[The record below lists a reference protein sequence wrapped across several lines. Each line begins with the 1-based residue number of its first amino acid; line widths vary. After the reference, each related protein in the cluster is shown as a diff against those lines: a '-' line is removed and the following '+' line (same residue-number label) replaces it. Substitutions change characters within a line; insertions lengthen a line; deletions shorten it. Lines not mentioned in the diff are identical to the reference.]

1 MSSEI
6 IESVSVTPIP
16 SSYRKELG
24 KNAYIDN
31 IGTQRLEWVVRA
43 RSSSGAEGI
52 SIANRMMRE
61 GSVETMLAY
70 IKGALLGREVDQL
83 LEISDGVVTGAGPGM
98 DRWYRR
104 NGWMTILAFD
114 LVGKVRGVSAIDLL
128 GGKKHDS
135 VPAYDTTLYFQ
146 DFLNPER
153 GALQVGDEAA
163 QAVADGWRA
172 IKIKLGRGGRWM
184 LPEDGMRR
192 DIEVVLGARAAV
204 DHDVKIYVDANFGYD
219 GHLDLLDQLIK
230 EVTPADIFWFEEM
243 ITHNLDGYKTM
254 RESLAKHGSKAL
266 LTCGEVDRDPIS
278 EVFQNLIDGGLID
291 GYQPDIVGHGYL
303 GWMDLERQLEGT
315 GVRTIPH
322 NFGNGSFGS
331 YASIV
336 WGAASET
343 YVSLEDERVIPHYLT
358 ALPDFTNGAYALP
371 TGPGLGMD
379 IDEAGYAP
387 HAKHEN
393 RMES

>member
-1 MSSEI
+1 MPEI
-6 IESVSVTPIP
+6 IESVTVTPIP
-16 SSYRKELG
+16 SSYQKELG

-61 GSVETMLAY
+61 GSVESMLAH
-70 IKGALLGREVDQL
+70 IRGALLGREVDQL

-114 LVGKVRGVSAIDLL
+114 LVGKTRGVSAIDLL

-146 DFLNPER
+146 DFLNPKK
-153 GALQVGDEAA
+153 GAQQVGDEAA
-163 QAVADGWRA
+163 KAVADGWQA
-172 IKIKLGRGGRWM
+172 LKLKMGRGGRWM
-184 LPEDGMRR
+184 LPEAGMRR
-192 DIEVVLGARAAV
+192 DIEVVQSVRESVGP
-204 DHDVKIYVDANFGYD
+204 DVKIYVDANFGYD
-219 GHLDLLDQLIK
+219 GHLDLLDQYIK
-230 EVTPADIFWFEEM
+230 EVTPLDIFWLEEM
-243 ITHNLDGYKTM
+243 ITHDVDGYKAM
-254 RESLAKHGSKAL
+254 RESLAKHGSSAL
-266 LTCGEVDRDPIS
+266 LTCGEVDRNPIS
-278 EVFQNLIDGGLID
+278 EVFQDLIDDRLID
-291 GYQPDIVGHGYL
+291 GYQPDIVGHGFL
-303 GWMDLERQLEGT
+303 GWMDLERKLEGT

-322 NFGNGSFGS
+322 NFGNGCFGS

-343 YVSLEDERVIPHYLT
+343 YVSLEDERNLPHYLT
-358 ALPDFTNGAYALP
+358 PLPEFTNGAYAPP
-371 TGPGLGMD
+371 TEPGLGVD

-393 RMES
+393 RMEA

>member
-1 MSSEI
+1 MPEI
-6 IESVSVTPIP
+6 IESVTVTPIP
-16 SSYRKELG
+16 SSYQKELG

-61 GSVETMLAY
+61 GSVESMLAH
-70 IKGALLGREVDQL
+70 IRGALLGREVDQL

-114 LVGKVRGVSAIDLL
+114 LVGKTRGVSAIDLL

-146 DFLNPER
+146 DFLNPKK
-153 GALQVGDEAA
+153 GAQQVGDEAA
-163 QAVADGWRA
+163 KAVADGWQA
-172 IKIKLGRGGRWM
+172 LKLKMGRGGRWM
-184 LPEDGMRR
+184 LPEAGIRR
-192 DIEVVLGARAAV
+192 DIKVVQSVRESVGP
-204 DHDVKIYVDANFGYD
+204 DVKIYVDANFGYD
-219 GHLDLLDQLIK
+219 GHLDLLDQYIK
-230 EVTPADIFWFEEM
+230 EVTPLDIFWLEEM
-243 ITHNLDGYKTM
+243 ITHDVDGYKAM
-254 RESLAKHGSKAL
+254 RESLAKHGSSAL
-266 LTCGEVDRDPIS
+266 LTCGEVDRNPIS
-278 EVFQNLIDGGLID
+278 EVFQDLIDDRLID
-291 GYQPDIVGHGYL
+291 GYQPDIVGHGFL

-322 NFGNGSFGS
+322 NFGNGCFGS

-343 YVSLEDERVIPHYLT
+343 YVSLEDERNLPHYLT
-358 ALPDFTNGAYALP
+358 PLPEFTNGAYTPP
-371 TGPGLGMD
+371 TGPGLGVD

-393 RMES
+393 RMEA

>member
-1 MSSEI
+1 MPSEI

-16 SSYRKELG
+16 SSYQKELG

-61 GSVETMLAY
+61 GTVESMLAH
-70 IKGALLGREVDQL
+70 IREALVGREVDQL
-83 LEISDGVVTGAGPGM
+83 LEISDGVVTGAGPCM
-98 DRWYRR
+98 DHWYRR

-146 DFLNPER
+146 DFLNPVR
-153 GALQVGDEAA
+153 GASQVGDEAA

-184 LPEDGMRR
+184 LPEDGIRR
-192 DIEVVLGARAAV
+192 DIEVVLGAREAV
-204 DHDVKIYVDANFGYD
+204 GPDVKIYVDANFGYD

-230 EVTPADIFWFEEM
+230 EITPADIFWFEEM
-243 ITHNLDGYKTM
+243 ITHNVDGYKAM
-254 RESLAKHGSKAL
+254 RESLAKYGSQAL

-278 EVFQNLIDGGLID
+278 EVFQDLIDGGLID

-303 GWMDLERQLEGT
+303 GWLDIERQLEGT
-315 GVRTIPH
+315 GVRAIPH

-343 YVSLEDERVIPHYLT
+343 YVSLEDERVVPHYLT
-358 ALPDFTNGAYALP
+358 ALPEFSNGAYALP

-393 RMES
+393 RMEV

>member
-61 GSVETMLAY
+61 GSVESMLAY

-98 DRWYRR
+98 DRWYRG

-204 DHDVKIYVDANFGYD
+204 GPDVKIYVDANFGYD

-243 ITHNLDGYKTM
+243 ITHNVDGYKAM
-254 RESLAKHGSKAL
+254 RESLAKYGSKAL

-278 EVFQNLIDGGLID
+278 EVFQDLIDGGLID

-315 GVRTIPH
+315 GVQTIPH

>member
-230 EVTPADIFWFEEM
+230 EVTPADIFWFEAM

-336 WGAASET
+336 WGAASQT

-393 RMES
+393 RMEA